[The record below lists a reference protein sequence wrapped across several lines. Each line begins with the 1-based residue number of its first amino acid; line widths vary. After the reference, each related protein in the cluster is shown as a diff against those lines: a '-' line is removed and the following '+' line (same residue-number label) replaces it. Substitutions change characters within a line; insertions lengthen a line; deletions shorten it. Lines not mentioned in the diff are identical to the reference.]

1 MAEKLKVA
9 QNYGVVPNA
18 VLNNPNL
25 SFKAKGL
32 FAYLQ
37 SKPANWNVSARRICK
52 ETKDGRDGI
61 LAAMKELEM
70 NGYLVREQTQNK
82 AGQWEWEHVL
92 SAFPTKEGEP
102 CTEKADTENTDINK
116 EIYINKYNTRGG
128 AETPPQDTPLNK
140 EDNTSRLVK
149 EVFDIFTELNLTS
162 PLWWKNKTQRDAA
175 IALHVR
181 GLDKVRNALRYYSQN
196 KTDKNIPLITTPY
209 DLEMKWVKL
218 QAHYAGVYR
227 QVE

>member
-1 MAEKLKVA
+1 MQEKLRIT
-9 QNYGVVPNA
+9 QSYGVIPNN
-18 VLNNPNL
+18 VLNNPNI

-37 SKPANWNVSARRICK
+37 AKPANWNVSARRICK

-82 AGQWEWEHVL
+82 AGQWEWHHVL

-116 EIYINKYNTRGG
+116 EIDINKYNTCGG
-128 AETPPQDTPLNK
+128 EETPPEEPSPK
-140 EDNTSRLVK
+140 ENTNQIVK
-149 EVFDIFTELNLTS
+149 EVFDLFTELNLTS
-162 PLWWKNKTQRDAA
+162 SLWWSNKTQRTAA
-175 IALHVR
+175 IALNSR

-209 DLEMKWVKL
+209 DLEMKWEKL
-218 QAHYAGVYR
+218 RTHKSGIYKQ
-227 QVE
+227 ED